1 MNGLRD
7 WTCVLES
14 GYAMNEFATE
24 RLAPF
29 YGVDFETDQIHLY
42 PPEFAAADWL
52 FGTGQCSFLVE
63 FNPVS

>member
-1 MNGLRD
+1 
-7 WTCVLES
+7 
-14 GYAMNEFATE
+14 MNEFATE

-42 PPEFAAADWL
+42 SPEFAAADCL
-52 FGTGQCSFLVE
+52 FGTAQCSCLVE